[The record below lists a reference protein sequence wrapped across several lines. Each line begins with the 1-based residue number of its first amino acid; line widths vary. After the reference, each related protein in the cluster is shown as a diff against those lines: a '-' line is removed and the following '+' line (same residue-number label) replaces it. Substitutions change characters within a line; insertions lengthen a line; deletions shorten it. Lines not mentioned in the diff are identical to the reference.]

1 MAIGDIAAVVINA
14 IIELVGSAV
23 FGTKK
28 PSKKQNLAFWVVA
41 FLFVAFLF
49 NLLLGTA
56 SIAFAII
63 VTITPKISIVKA
75 LVNL

>member
-41 FLFVAFLF
+41 FLFVAFL
-49 NLLLGTA
+49 LWL
-56 SIAFAII
+56 
-63 VTITPKISIVKA
+63 TITYS
-75 LVNL
+75 